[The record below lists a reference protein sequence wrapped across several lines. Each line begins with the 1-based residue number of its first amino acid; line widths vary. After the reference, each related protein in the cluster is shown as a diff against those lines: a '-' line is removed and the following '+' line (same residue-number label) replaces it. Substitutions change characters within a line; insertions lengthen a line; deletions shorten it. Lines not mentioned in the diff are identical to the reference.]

1 MWEKNTGGTI
11 MINLFSYPFMVR
23 AMIVGVIIAGC
34 AALIGPFIVLRR
46 QSMIGDGLAH
56 VSFAAVA
63 ISLLLG
69 NQPLLFS
76 VPIVVLSS
84 FFILKLSES
93 KHWDGDAA
101 IAMVSSFSIA
111 LGVLI
116 SSVNQGFSVDL
127 YSYLFG
133 SLLVIR
139 TYEVYLSIVL
149 GLVCLVLVYLYY
161 QDLVSITYDEE
172 FSKAHGIKVK
182 RLNQL
187 LAVLTSITVVLG
199 IRMVGTM
206 LISALIIFPSVTA
219 LRVSRS
225 FSGLLRHAVLISIIS
240 VIIGVIGSFYLN
252 FPTGASI
259 VLVNAVIFLLLQV
272 MIKVID

>member
-1 MWEKNTGGTI
+1 MNTGGIT
-11 MINLFSYPFMVR
+11 MINIFSYPFMVR
-23 AMIVGVIIAGC
+23 AMVVGVIIAMC

-69 NQPLLFS
+69 NQPLLYS
-76 VPIVVLSS
+76 VPIVVLAS
-84 FFILKLSES
+84 FFILRLSES

-101 IAMVSSFSIA
+101 IGLVSSFSIA

-116 SSVNQGFSVDL
+116 STVNKGFSVDL

-139 TYEVYLSIVL
+139 TYEVYLSIAL
-149 GLVCLVLVYLYY
+149 GFVCFVLVFLFYR
-161 QDLVSITYDEE
+161 DLVSITYDEE
-172 FSKAHGIKVK
+172 FSKAQGLKVK

-199 IRMVGTM
+199 IRIVGTM

-219 LRVSRS
+219 LRISKS
-225 FSGLLRHAVLISIIS
+225 FSGLLRNAVIISIVS
-240 VIIGVIGSFYLN
+240 VVVGVIGSFYLN
-252 FPTGASI
+252 LPTGASI
-259 VLVNAVIFLLLQV
+259 VIVNAILFTLIQLL
-272 MIKVID
+272 IKLID